1 MASVVIDIA
10 TEFTGK
16 KAFKQAETA
25 TDKLT
30 KGVKSLGLA
39 FGAALSARAVIQ
51 YGRASVKAFS
61 ADEAAATRLS
71 QAVTNL
77 GLGFENLRISTF
89 IGDLEKSANVA
100 DDLLRPAFQALLT
113 TTRDAAKSQDLLN
126 LALDISAGSGQA
138 LTTVA
143 NDLSRAYVGNTRGLL
158 KYNLGLTKAQLGT
171 KSFAELQGLLNDQF
185 SGSNA
190 ARLGTYQ
197 GKIEALNISLGNA
210 QETIG
215 KGLVDSFIIL
225 AGDKG
230 IGAVTSAIDDMAFSI
245 SAAIVETSLL
255 VDELRKIPLVS
266 GLMDI
271 LKNPLGLPQGALAFG
286 KGGLFDQITSE
297 AKLQQQRINYNQNE
311 HRAKQAQIKSTKTV
325 ITLTAAQLAAQK
337 KLLATQKQIA
347 AEKKK
352 TEALDKASLLLAQG
366 KKLFDEEGIQ
376 LAAAAQGK
384 LTEEER
390 TRLALKKD
398 IYDLEAA
405 INEGN
410 VTAAAKLANSMVS
423 NAQKLSALR
432 GDMIGLNDIQNPFDA
447 WLKTLQQMAYELS
460 QLAMIKPVTSAAA
473 FFTPEQQAKA
483 DELTRL
489 KERIQKKIDGQ
500 NMDKLLPAGS
510 LPSSNAGT
518 FAEGPDAARFYNQT
532 STGSGA
538 SSVVVNIAGSVTTE
552 RDLVAAITQGL
563 YSQQASGIPVLY
575 STVY

>member
-39 FGAALSARAVIQ
+39 FGAALSARAIIQ
-51 YGRASVKAFS
+51 YGRASVKAFGE
-61 ADEAAATRLS
+61 DEAAAKRLS
-71 QAVTNL
+71 IAVENL
-77 GLGFENLRISTF
+77 GLGFENLRIATYIS
-89 IGDLEKSANVA
+89 DLEKSANVA
-100 DDLLRPAFQALLT
+100 DDVLRPAFQAFLT
-113 TTRDAAKSQDLLN
+113 TTRDSIKSQDLLA
-126 LALDISAGSGQA
+126 LALDVSAGSGQA

-158 KYNLGLTKAQLGT
+158 KYNLGLTKAELST
-171 KSFAELQGLLNDQF
+171 KNFAELQELLNDQF

-190 ARLGTYQ
+190 ARLGTYE
-197 GKIEALNISLGNA
+197 GKIAALNISLGNA

-225 AGDKG
+225 AGDTG
-230 IGAVTSAIDDMAFSI
+230 IGGVTNAIDDMAFSI

-271 LKNPLGLPQGALAFG
+271 LQNPLGLPQGALAFG
-286 KGGLFDQITSE
+286 KGGLIDQITAE
-297 AKLQQQRINYNQNE
+297 AKLQQQRISYNKNE
-311 HRAKQAQIKSTKTV
+311 HRAKQAQIKSTKIV
-325 ITLTAAQLAAQK
+325 SKLTAEQLAAQK

-352 TEALDKASLLLAQG
+352 QEILDKASILLAQG
-366 KKLFDEEGIQ
+366 KKVFDEEGIQ

-390 TRLALKKD
+390 TRLALKTD
-398 IYDLEAA
+398 IFNLEAA
-405 INEGN
+405 INEEN
-410 VTAAAKLANSMVS
+410 TTAAARLANSMVA
-423 NAQKLSALR
+423 NAQKLATLR
-432 GDMIGLNDIQNPFDA
+432 TDMIGLNDIQNPFTI
-447 WLKTLQQMAYELS
+447 WLETLKQMALELS
-460 QLAMIKPVTSAAA
+460 KLANIKPATIIPMPSY
-473 FFTPEQQAKA
+473 TTEPLYKYNTLSQQLVPG
-483 DELTRL
+483 DTNRSEMGYGG
-489 KERIQKKIDGQ
+489 GQ
-500 NMDKLLPAGS
+500 FDYNIS
-510 LPSSNAGT
+510 PSSPLYGYNSLSQQSMAASNGT
-518 FAEGPDAARFYNQT
+518 
-532 STGSGA
+532 
-538 SSVVVNIAGSVTTE
+538 VVNISVAGSVTTE

-563 YSQQASGIPVLY
+563 YSQQASGTPVLY